1 MSMHLSHSHQ
11 IYCND
16 NTTFYSILEDAV
28 HRTLYEA
35 SIKPFQLT
43 RAGRSSYLALIAQ
56 HAGKYKWVVI
66 LRDVGS
72 YVSERKCKGTT
83 IHTLQIHV
91 ERCRAAY
98 VKIETASQHVTE
110 QIPNQ
115 LTHLQNFRGYVEVA
129 LTQSSVL
136 VFPQCPTISMAWVLI
151 LNYRWRTFFQHA
163 L

>member
-1 MSMHLSHSHQ
+1 M
-11 IYCND
+11 
-16 NTTFYSILEDAV
+16 
-28 HRTLYEA
+28 
-35 SIKPFQLT
+35 
-43 RAGRSSYLALIAQ
+43 AQ

-136 VFPQCPTISMAWVLI
+136 VFPQCPTISMA
-151 LNYRWRTFFQHA
+151 
-163 L
+163 

>member
-1 MSMHLSHSHQ
+1 MHLSHSHQ

-16 NTTFYSILEDAV
+16 NTTFYGILEEAV
-28 HRTLYEA
+28 RGTLYEA

-43 RAGRSSYLALIAQ
+43 RYGMSSYLALMAQ

-98 VKIETASQHVTE
+98 VEIEAASQHVT
-110 QIPNQ
+110 
-115 LTHLQNFRGYVEVA
+115 
-129 LTQSSVL
+129 
-136 VFPQCPTISMAWVLI
+136 
-151 LNYRWRTFFQHA
+151 
-163 L
+163 